1 MIKCLEKSWRKYS
14 NFLVAIAIAAVIEAI
29 KNIVAV
35 IEEVIENIKATVVP
49 TTENVIPM
57 GAAIIINA
65 ESIVAK
71 GTKEAG
77 T

>member
-1 MIKCLEKSWRKYS
+1 M
-14 NFLVAIAIAAVIEAI
+14 
-29 KNIVAV
+29 